1 MVALV
6 YLSWNCQ
13 PSLNIPTP
21 KAAAFTMDNTAYDT
35 IDKDPEPITL
45 DAIERAKA
53 LGRGEVLPELRE
65 STEGDPNK
73 LLDFYLDD

>member
-1 MVALV
+1 MCDCWESTGDILQRQ
-6 YLSWNCQ
+6 N
-13 PSLNIPTP
+13 P
-21 KAAAFTMDNTAYDT
+21 MDNTAHDT
-35 IDKDPEPITL
+35 IDKAPEPITL

-53 LGRGEVLPELRE
+53 LGRGEVLPERKE